1 MEIRD
6 EYERMDSGGMD
17 ADRLLR
23 RLGASR
29 KLTGFRYAEYMV
41 EQVRADPERIRL
53 ITKRLYPDTGRT
65 FRVTPGSVER
75 DVRTLVQY
83 CGARGDRAF
92 FSRVACVPLRY
103 PPSNSEFIDMLAAY
117 LR

>member
-41 EQVRADPERIRL
+41 EQVRADP
-53 ITKRLYPDTGRT
+53 
-65 FRVTPGSVER
+65 
-75 DVRTLVQY
+75 
-83 CGARGDRAF
+83 
-92 FSRVACVPLRY
+92 
-103 PPSNSEFIDMLAAY
+103 
-117 LR
+117 